1 MALGRIGRLTPPKVL
16 IDHRSRAKR
25 ATLRSD
31 STLQHSQ
38 SSRNTSRQN
47 HLPLIN
53 AQVHNR
59 IRANSTN
66 SGLNERSS
74 SSLKQI
80 LRKHESPNTV
90 SAHKGGNGSF
100 VVVFGGC
107 VYWWLRGVLCVFVL
121 VG

>member
-1 MALGRIGRLTPPKVL
+1 MSAHSLHEVYLHPKG
-16 IDHRSRAKR
+16 
-25 ATLRSD
+25 
-31 STLQHSQ
+31 
-38 SSRNTSRQN
+38 SRNAPEQHTERTN
-47 HLPLIN
+47 HLPLVN

-59 IRANSTN
+59 IHANSTN
-66 SGLNERSS
+66 RGLNERRS